1 VIYYLTVGRTKEFA
15 PVISPSADDPP
26 LVSATPP
33 GTATQ
38 HEG

>member
-1 VIYYLTVGRTKEFA
+1 
-15 PVISPSADDPP
+15 VISPSADDPP